1 MKSLILIYICINNK
15 MKNILVTGGAGF
27 IGSNLIKSL
36 IEKGFNVTSLDNYS
50 TGSKSNEIQDV
61 KYYNLDIEKISK
73 INESIDLCYHLAA
86 QSRVQPSFED
96 PEESFRINVLGTS
109 RVMEWAKK
117 KNVKVVYAGSSSKHH
132 APSDSPYAMY
142 KFLGEEVCKLYKKSY
157 NVNVAIARFY
167 NVYGPGENIDE
178 KFGNVIG
185 IWRSKVI
192 KGEPLPIVGDGNQKR
207 DFIHVYDIVN
217 GLIKIA
223 LTDINHNDA
232 WELGTGINYSI
243 NELFKYFKDKFDVKS
258 INIPDQPGNYR
269 QTLRENDDSLKL
281 LDWKPMDRLK
291 DHINSFN

>member
-1 MKSLILIYICINNK
+1 ML

-36 IEKGFNVTSLDNYS
+36 FEKGFNVTSLDNYS

-73 INESIDLCYHLAA
+73 INESIDLCFHLAA

-109 RVMEWAKK
+109 RVMEWARTNK
-117 KNVKVVYAGSSSKHH
+117 VKIVYAGSSSKHH
-132 APSDSPYAMY
+132 DPSDSPYAMY

-157 NVNVAIARFY
+157 NLNVEIARFY

-178 KFGNVIG
+178 KFGNVLG

-207 DFIHVYDIVN
+207 DFVHVYDIVD

-223 LTDINHNDA
+223 LTDINHTDA